1 MTVMNGTNDSE
12 ESTTLNDENATFD
25 HDNPRVEVLNS
36 EIVPDHQNLASI
48 RTSDHNNGLPVTKSD
63 QIKPSTTFIFDYM
76 DHIRSQEKKNIGSL
90 SSQSTSLVKMNSTTN
105 IIPITSDPAKSISK
119 EVVGAE
125 LQNNNIN
132 HKIDSLH
139 KVNSAQHQ
147 ETTTPHSIDEN
158 NIGIE
163 SHDSLPISLNCK
175 VNGSEVDSE
184 RKSTFINSFECNDTL
199 SNETNG
205 NSNELQRNDSAGHQS
220 YHKKL
225 NLSKQSRDGVNVTTT
240 SSDKA
245 SHPRDLSHS
254 QGM

>member
-1 MTVMNGTNDSE
+1 MIHCTRLIQRN
-12 ESTTLNDENATFD
+12 
-25 HDNPRVEVLNS
+25 
-36 EIVPDHQNLASI
+36 
-48 RTSDHNNGLPVTKSD
+48 
-63 QIKPSTTFIFDYM
+63 IKRQPP
-76 DHIRSQEKKNIGSL
+76 L
-90 SSQSTSLVKMNSTTN
+90 
-105 IIPITSDPAKSISK
+105 
-119 EVVGAE
+119 
-125 LQNNNIN
+125 
-132 HKIDSLH
+132 
-139 KVNSAQHQ
+139 
-147 ETTTPHSIDEN
+147 IDEN